1 MSVHVEPVRVYV
13 FVFLALMVGTGL
25 TVAAAAF
32 DLSGSGVPMA
42 NDLVAMAIA
51 LAKASLVV
59 WFFMHVRHST
69 PLTKLVVV
77 GALLWLVF
85 MVALTLG
92 DYDTRGLLGV
102 PGK

>member
-1 MSVHVEPVRVYV
+1 
-13 FVFLALMVGTGL
+13 GL
-25 TVAAAAF
+25 TVLAAAF
-32 DLSGSGVPMA
+32 DLSASGIPFA
-42 NDLVAMAIA
+42 NDLLAMAIA
-51 LAKASLVV
+51 VTKASLVV